1 MIIYWTKTSTGNFT
15 TTGDWSTG
23 TIPGALDQVRIDAS
37 GTPTVTSSADETV
50 LSVATDIDAALDIT
64 GGIFQMSE
72 GTGIGANDGQ
82 FDVGDSAELVAGGTI
97 DNKGNIYLQSTG
109 DATQLLTIT
118 NASLTLTGGGYL
130 TMSDQAEN
138 TVDITT
144 NVNNF
149 ISGAGTVNLS
159 NNEKNGDIVA
169 SGTNYSLAV
178 NDAPNL
184 TLINAGILGA
194 TDGELLLFGTI
205 DDSSGG
211 VIQAIGADALVYL
224 ASVTVIGG
232 KLLTTGGGAISLLG
246 TGSTTTLD
254 GIKAT
259 VNNAAALVFGDSTLA
274 LEGTINNTVSITLEL
289 PDSDLAIDAA
299 GATLEG
305 NGAISLDNNDC
316 FIISN
321 AASAKLTNVNNTIS
335 GSGLIGDSGSNTMT
349 LTNKGI
355 IDGTLVA
362 GGTGPLIIDTGSNAV
377 INSGTLEAALGELYI
392 ASSVTNSGKLIAESG
407 GDLVAAGSVTGG
419 SATIEGTGTVEFG
432 AASNVGTSFAAGSTG
447 RLILDDGA
455 QYTGTISGF
464 GANTTQSIDL
474 PNVQFA
480 TLSETYSG
488 GTLTVKD
495 TSGDIAKIKFSGS
508 YKLTDFSFTNDGGGG
523 TLITDPPVASKTSG
537 VNIALLGN
545 YIASSLAGGSVGQ
558 GGSLPTDPW
567 AIVSPHLLATPAHA

>member
-1 MIIYWTKTSTGNFT
+1 
-15 TTGDWSTG
+15 
-23 TIPGALDQVRIDAS
+23 
-37 GTPTVTSSADETV
+37 
-50 LSVATDIDAALDIT
+50 
-64 GGIFQMSE
+64 
-72 GTGIGANDGQ
+72 
-82 FDVGDSAELVAGGTI
+82 
-97 DNKGNIYLQSTG
+97 
-109 DATQLLTIT
+109 
-118 NASLTLTGGGYL
+118 
-130 TMSDQAEN
+130 
-138 TVDITT
+138 
-144 NVNNF
+144 
-149 ISGAGTVNLS
+149 
-159 NNEKNGDIVA
+159 
-169 SGTNYSLAV
+169 
-178 NDAPNL
+178 
-184 TLINAGILGA
+184 
-194 TDGELLLFGTI
+194 
-205 DDSSGG
+205 
-211 VIQAIGADALVYL
+211 
-224 ASVTVIGG
+224 
-232 KLLTTGGGAISLLG
+232 
-246 TGSTTTLD
+246 
-254 GIKAT
+254 
-259 VNNAAALVFGDSTLA
+259 
-274 LEGTINNTVSITLEL
+274 
-289 PDSDLAIDAA
+289 
-299 GATLEG
+299 
-305 NGAISLDNNDC
+305 
-316 FIISN
+316 
-321 AASAKLTNVNNTIS
+321 
-335 GSGLIGDSGSNTMT
+335 MT

-545 YIASSLAGGSVGQ
+545 YIASSLVGGSVGQ